1 MLFRNGTTF
10 KIYTVEIL
18 LDKLAVL
25 NRWIYSNE
33 AASYKTSNSSTT
45 FFMGRRLLILT
56 DRVTLNAQLITR
68 RFIYIF
74 FIFNFLPR
82 CRDSSFLFR
91 YERINSLIDRIN
103 IERK

>member
-1 MLFRNGTTF
+1 MKYVNLFDCRYIPIMLFRNGTTF

-68 RFIYIF
+68 RLILFY
-74 FIFNFLPR
+74 FLVFQF
-82 CRDSSFLFR
+82 SF
-91 YERINSLIDRIN
+91 SVQG
-103 IERK
+103 